1 LKEDQFRGMWLQP
14 TVSSI
19 LCDQFLNCS

>member
-1 LKEDQFRGMWLQP
+1 LKEDQFIGMWLQP

-19 LCDQFLNCS
+19 LCE